1 MFRLFAGHMYFA
13 LTTQI
18 QKSTGFKKSAFL
30 PCLDD
35 LQIKCIFHKQPGSG
49 IKLKAGSGSEKKLII
64 I

>member
-1 MFRLFAGHMYFA
+1 MFRLFAGHMYFS
-13 LTTQI
+13 LTQI
-18 QKSTGFKKSAFL
+18 QKCTGLKKSAFL

-49 IKLKAGSGSEKKLII
+49 IKVKAGSGSEKKLII